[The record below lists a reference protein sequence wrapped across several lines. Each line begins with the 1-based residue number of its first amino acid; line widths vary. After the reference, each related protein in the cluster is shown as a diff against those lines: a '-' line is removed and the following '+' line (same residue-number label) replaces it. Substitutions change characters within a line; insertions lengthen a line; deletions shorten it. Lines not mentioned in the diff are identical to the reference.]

1 MAVSQSISLTQ
12 GTQSIENN
20 TTQVT
25 FKWTSTQ
32 SGDSYNGYTKTAY
45 YYVSINGGAE
55 TKYSVS
61 YTLPKSSTTTIVSK
75 TFTVKHKDNGEG
87 SISIRTWMDTGI
99 SAGVVQKSKSLSLTA
114 IPRASTI
121 DSVTCNTSYFNGTL
135 TYKYTPKSAS
145 FYNRCNI
152 SLNLNG
158 ALTHLKTIDIG
169 QKSIA
174 QQTGTVTLSTSE
186 LSAIYNKLPTM
197 TKGTLRFTFRTY
209 SDSGYSKQIGGAP
222 YKEIS
227 LNIPTSVKPK
237 LGTIT
242 LNPLDITTS
251 DGTARDIFVQ
261 GRNKM
266 RVYVNGSSPG
276 QGGSIKSY
284 TFTALYGST
293 VLETKT
299 ITTTANDTY
308 VDIGPFSKV
317 GDLKFRVSLTD
328 SRSMTANNN
337 GSEAVG
343 TCYAYSTPSFISFKA
358 YRCDSN
364 GNTNDNGTNI
374 KYSLGIKGELV
385 NGTNN
390 YTVKIYYKKNTDS
403 SYTTA
408 KNALTKST
416 STSATEKIQN
426 SSGTAITFD
435 ANSTYLVYATLT
447 DNYGSSVKSP
457 VLTIFGASRI
467 FNIKANGNGIAFGK
481 MADQDNLFE
490 SKWPAKFDNGLTV
503 GTSTQ
508 TNAPTSG
515 IHIHDVRDAEIT
527 PESFGY
533 KNANFYFD
541 QVEGRWASILHMMGW
556 ESNTNGQYAAW
567 ELAGNAST
575 SSYDDT
581 LKYRQG
587 VGTWGD
593 WQTVLTNKNIQKYKD
608 SIGCLPLS
616 GGTLTGKLTL
626 KGSQY
631 YGQDAAGIDC
641 QNSDITNI
649 NGLYFSDAADT
660 PGEGIN
666 LYNSTGKWDTI
677 YTSGGDLRY
686 QPGRETSGTPN
697 GYKVFHTGNLAFRS
711 DKCTLSSSSTTTIT
725 FSSAMPGTPIVMLTP
740 LTTSSGAIAGK
751 VTNVTTNGF
760 SAIIGGSAVSSA
772 QFAYLAIWY

>member
-121 DSVTCNTSYFNGTL
+121 DSVACNTSYFNGTL
-135 TYKYTPKSAS
+135 TYKYSPKSAS

-158 ALTHLKTIDIG
+158 VLTHLKTIDIG
-169 QKSIA
+169 QKSVA

-186 LSAIYNKLPTM
+186 LSIIYNKMPSI

-209 SDSGYSKQIGGAP
+209 SDSGYSSQVGSAP

-227 LNIPTSVKPK
+227 LSIPTSVKPK

-261 GRNKM
+261 GKNKM
-266 RVYVNGSSPG
+266 RVYVDGSSPG

-299 ITTTANDTY
+299 ITTTANSTY

-328 SRSMTANNN
+328 SRSITVDNN
-337 GSEAVG
+337 GGEAVG
-343 TCYAYSTPSFISFKA
+343 TCYAYSTPSFTSFKA

-364 GNTNDNGTNI
+364 GNSNDNGTNI

-385 NGTNN
+385 NSTNN
-390 YTVKIYYKKNTDS
+390 YTVKIHYKKNTDN
-403 SYTTA
+403 SYTIA
-408 KNALTKST
+408 KNALTNST

-426 SSGTAITFD
+426 SSGTVITFD
-435 ANSTYLVYATLT
+435 ASSTYLVYATLT
-447 DNYGSSVKSP
+447 DNYGSSVNSP

-467 FNIKANGNGIAFGK
+467 LNIRSSGDGIAFGK
-481 MADQDNLFE
+481 MAEQDNLFE

-508 TNAPTSG
+508 TSAPTSG

-541 QVEGRWASILHMMGW
+541 QVGGRWASVLHMMGW

-593 WQTVLTNKNIQKYKD
+593 WQTVLTNKNIQNY
-608 SIGCLPLS
+608 SLPLS

-697 GYKVFHTGNLAFRS
+697 GYKVFHTGNLGNLQFRS
-711 DKCTLSSSSTTTIT
+711 GHCTLSSSSATTIN
-725 FSSAMPGTPIVMLTP
+725 FSSAMSNTPIVMLTP
-740 LTTSSGAIAGK
+740 HTTTSGVVSAKI
-751 VTNVTTNGF
+751 TNVTTSGF

-772 QFAYLAIWY
+772 QFMYLAIFY